1 MSRDLM
7 PFGNDPFFSHFFGKG
22 WLSDPFSKFL
32 DSPQVDVEETDKEM
46 IVKVDLP
53 GVNPKDIQIELMDS
67 YLTIS
72 GKSESEDEIKDKNY
86 YHKER
91 RYGSFQRQVPLPCA
105 VLEDNITAK
114 SKDGVLVITLP
125 KKEASIGGPKKIP
138 VES

>member
-1 MSRDLM
+1 M

-72 GKSESEDEIKDKNY
+72 DHAGKTPARLDVAE
-86 YHKER
+86 
-91 RYGSFQRQVPLPCA
+91 
-105 VLEDNITAK
+105 
-114 SKDGVLVITLP
+114 
-125 KKEASIGGPKKIP
+125 
-138 VES
+138 